1 MDMFNILR
9 EDADDVIL
17 IVNYF
22 IEAGERGES
31 AESCMPAVPAQKKAG
46 KRELDEFWKYV

>member
-1 MDMFNILR
+1 MDIFGILR

-22 IEAGERGES
+22 IAAGDQDE
-31 AESCMPAVPAQKKAG
+31 PAAAPAPATAG
-46 KRELDEFWKYV
+46 KRELDDFWKYV

>member
-1 MDMFNILR
+1 MDIFNILK

-22 IEAGERGES
+22 IEAGDQDE
-31 AESCMPAVPAQKKAG
+31 PAAAHAPAAG
-46 KRELDEFWKYV
+46 KRELDDFWKYV

>member
-1 MDMFNILR
+1 MDIFGILK
-9 EDADDVIL
+9 EDADDVIM

-22 IEAGERGES
+22 IAAGDQD
-31 AESCMPAVPAQKKAG
+31 APAAPAPVKTG

>member
-1 MDMFNILR
+1 MDIFNILR

-22 IEAGERGES
+22 IEAGEQDD
-31 AESCMPAVPAQKKAG
+31 PAPAPAPKKAG
-46 KRELDEFWKYV
+46 ARELDDFWKYV

>member
-1 MDMFNILR
+1 MDIFSILK
-9 EDADDVIL
+9 EDADDVIM

-22 IEAGERGES
+22 IAAGDQD
-31 AESCMPAVPAQKKAG
+31 APAAPAPAKAG

>member
-1 MDMFNILR
+1 MDIFGILK

-22 IEAGERGES
+22 IETGERGES
-31 AESCMPAVPAQKKAG
+31 TDRGAAAAPAQAKAG
-46 KRELDEFWKYV
+46 KRELDDFWKYV